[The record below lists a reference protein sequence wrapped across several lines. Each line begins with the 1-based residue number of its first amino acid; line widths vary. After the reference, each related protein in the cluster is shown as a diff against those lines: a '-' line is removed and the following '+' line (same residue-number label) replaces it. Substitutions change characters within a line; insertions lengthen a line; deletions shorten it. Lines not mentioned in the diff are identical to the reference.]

1 MAAKKTQTTTIRL
14 PKHIRARTDVYLKRN
29 RLSLNELAG
38 LALTEYLDHHESECP
53 RHEGPGLLRMDE
65 IDIRLLEEIL
75 QKEGRD
81 E

>member
-1 MAAKKTQTTTIRL
+1 MVAKKNQTTTIRL

-29 RLSLNELAG
+29 RLSLNELAS
-38 LALTEYLDHHESECP
+38 LALTEYLDHHESAHH
-53 RHEGPGLLRMDE
+53 HEGPGLLRMDE

-75 QKEGRD
+75 RKEGRD